1 MNNFQKVL
9 RNTIFLASTEM
20 ALKILGFLW
29 IVYLGRVL
37 TVGLFGTY
45 SVVNSFITIF
55 SFLPELGI
63 GLIVVREIAKDRNNV
78 DEYLSSSFIINIT
91 MAIVTVILIFVTS
104 WVLHYPGNLIQL
116 LFVASITLLVG
127 TLRSAPLYFFEGTE
141 NMKMVSVLN
150 FFNTLLLIGGAMIG
164 FSLSFSLL
172 GIFMGMLAGT
182 VVSLALS
189 FVVFLKHHHIPRV
202 VFRIETIRK
211 TIFMGLPLAIASF
224 SFLVYTRV
232 ESIIILQL
240 LGDKAVG
247 IYNSATPFVLSLM
260 QLLNLPFVMALY
272 PTLVKLF
279 EEDKTR
285 FQKAIKKSLL
295 VIAFWS
301 FPSAF
306 IIHFFAPSIIPF
318 FFGEKF
324 NTGIPVL
331 QILIFFV
338 PFASLSA
345 LLYKILI
352 IYNRQKLYMVINLIG
367 AGIDMLL
374 NIVLINNFGLIG
386 AAYASVTTQ
395 LVLFA
400 IFGFFVWRIS
410 LNKKII

>member
-20 ALKILGFLW
+20 VLKILGFLW
-29 IVYLGRVL
+29 IVYLGRAL

-63 GLIVVREIAKDRNNV
+63 GLIVVREIAKNKNKA
-78 DEYLSSSFIINIT
+78 DEYLTSSFSINIM
-91 MAIVTVILIFVTS
+91 MAIITIISIFITGKL
-104 WVLHYPGNLIQL
+104 LHYPQNLMLL
-116 LFVASITLLVG
+116 LFIASITLLVG

-141 NMKMVSVLN
+141 NMKMVSVTN
-150 FFNTLLLIGGAMIG
+150 FFNTLFLIGGAMVG

-172 GIFMGMLAGT
+172 GIFLGMLGGT
-182 VVSLALS
+182 VVSLVLS
-189 FVVFLKHHHIPRV
+189 YMMFLKHHRSPRI
-202 VFRIETIRK
+202 VFSIDTIRNMV
-211 TIFMGLPLAIASF
+211 FMGLPLAIASF
-224 SFLVYTRV
+224 SFLVYTRI
-232 ESIIILQL
+232 ESIILLQF

-247 IYNSATPFVLSLM
+247 VYNSSTPFVLSLM
-260 QLLNLPFVMALY
+260 QLLNVPFVMALY

-285 FQKAIKKSLL
+285 FKNAIKKSLL
-295 VIAFWS
+295 VISLWS

-306 IIHFFAPSIIPF
+306 IIHFFAPVIIPF

-367 AGIDMLL
+367 AGIDILL
-374 NIVLINNFGLIG
+374 NIVLIKNLGLIG
-386 AAYASVTTQ
+386 AAYASVITQ
-395 LVLFA
+395 FVLLI
-400 IFGFFVWRIS
+400 IFGFAVWRINVS
-410 LNKKII
+410 KK